1 MSPSTGAGAA
11 PGRERF
17 PPFFDQVPGITLH
30 DPLAQLLG
38 SCEGGL
44 VHYRYADAVRLAGHS
59 CPTVASAYT
68 LTRLA
73 LQRLYG
79 SATPVRGQVRVSLAE
94 PLEAGTAGVVG
105 AVAGLLTGAAG
116 AGGFKGLAGQFV
128 RRERMLW
135 GQEQPLELR
144 YTRLDTGQTV
154 DAQGH
159 AQRVPAHPD
168 TFALLQRCLAG
179 IATDDER
186 HAFGAH
192 WQDRVRRL
200 LVDHADDDGVW
211 ELQADDRSGA

>member
-11 PGRERF
+11 PGHERF
-17 PPFFDQVPGITLH
+17 PTFFDQVPGITLH

-38 SCEGGL
+38 SSEGGL

-73 LQRLYG
+73 LQRLYAD
-79 SATPVRGQVRVSLAE
+79 ATPVRGQVRVSLAE

-168 TFALLQRCLAG
+168 TFPLLQRCLAG
-179 IATDDER
+179 IATEEER
-186 HAFGAH
+186 QAFGAH

-200 LVDHADDDGVW
+200 LVDHADDGGVW
-211 ELQADDRSGA
+211 ELQPGN